1 MPAES
6 VDVERQN
13 ARYFMNSLAALLPS
27 LTSLR
32 SSIQVDEAF
41 QDFASKYCLSMFVC
55 KLTWT
60 KNDFNH

>member
-41 QDFASKYCLSMFVC
+41 QDFASKYCQSMFVC
-55 KLTWT
+55 KLT
-60 KNDFNH
+60 